1 MNTEDL
7 LLFGFANGL
16 LLALFA
22 AAAVDFSLAWR
33 RSGGQVPALRFLWRE
48 EHLLFGSWGESRR
61 LRWGQYAFCLGL
73 VLYEFTVVFCNSM
86 AREHWP
92 WLQAQLAPVLDTV
105 MYLAFFGKI
114 LLGTRYNWRS
124 LGLAGA
130 LYFIARWVY
139 FNGQNIWFLGLA
151 VVLLAAKD
159 VPLRRAM
166 KAFLGC
172 GVPTLALVE
181 ILHFAGLIAPGTT
194 SERDGSFRLMFGY
207 GHPNTFGGIVFGLV
221 LAWVLLR
228 RAKLC
233 WGEIAAVAAVGIFL
247 QVGPASRS
255 AALCTLL
262 LAVLLAGARLV
273 KSRPVGRLGAFLV
286 AALVPLEVGV
296 SLILPLF
303 VVKVGPWAND
313 IGPAWLKRLDDLLTC
328 RISLSWA
335 AYRVFDIKIAG
346 QMLTD
351 WPVLDNIFVY
361 LLFQF
366 GPVMLA
372 LAAILLMA
380 ALYGH
385 ARCGRWQEVTCLIAM
400 LLYGYMETQ
409 VLHITSN
416 PAALLLCGAIFALP
430 RARWDTPQTTEP

>member
-22 AAAVDFSLAWR
+22 AAVVDFGLAWR
-33 RSGGQVPALRFLWRE
+33 RSGGPVPALRFLWHE
-48 EHLLFGSWGESRR
+48 EHLLFGSWGEARR
-61 LRWGQYAFCLGL
+61 LRFGQYAFCLGL

-86 AREHWP
+86 AREQWP
-92 WLQAQLAPVLDTV
+92 WLQAQLSPVLDTV
-105 MYLAFFGKI
+105 MYLAFFAKI

-124 LGLAGA
+124 LGVAGA

-181 ILHFAGLIAPGTT
+181 ILHFAGIVAPGAT

-228 RAKLC
+228 QAKLC
-233 WGEIAAVAAVGIFL
+233 WLEIAAVAAVGVFL

-262 LAVLLAGARLV
+262 LAVLLAGARLA
-273 KSRPVGRLGAFLV
+273 KSRPAGKLGASLV

-303 VVKVGPWAND
+303 VVKIGPWANE

-335 AYRVFDIKIAG
+335 AYRMYDIKIAG
-346 QMLTD
+346 QMLMD
-351 WPVLDNIFVY
+351 WPVLDNIFAY
-361 LLFQF
+361 LLYQF

-372 LAAILLMA
+372 LVVILLMA

-385 ARCGRWQEVTCLIAM
+385 ARCGRWQEVACLIAV

-409 VLHITSN
+409 VLHITSD

-430 RARWDTPQTTEP
+430 RARWDTPTRT

>member
-22 AAAVDFSLAWR
+22 AAAVDLGLAWR
-33 RSGGQVPALRFLWRE
+33 RSGGPVPALRFLWHE

-61 LRWGQYAFCLGL
+61 LRFGQYAFCLGL

-86 AREHWP
+86 AREQWP
-92 WLQAQLAPVLDTV
+92 WLQAQLSPVLDTV
-105 MYLAFFGKI
+105 MYLAFFAKI
-114 LLGTRYNWRS
+114 LLGTRYSWRS
-124 LGLAGA
+124 LGVAGA

-181 ILHFAGLIAPGTT
+181 ILHFAGIVAPGAT

-233 WGEIAAVAAVGIFL
+233 WLEIAAVAAVGVFL
-247 QVGPASRS
+247 QIGPASRS

-262 LAVLLAGARLV
+262 LAVLLAGARLA
-273 KSRPVGRLGAFLV
+273 KSRPVGKLGASLV

-303 VVKVGPWAND
+303 VVKIGPWANE

-335 AYRVFDIKIAG
+335 AYRMYDIKIAG
-346 QMLTD
+346 QMLMD

-361 LLFQF
+361 LLYQF

-372 LAAILLMA
+372 LVVILLMA

-385 ARCGRWQEVTCLIAM
+385 ARCGRWQEVACQIAV

-409 VLHITSN
+409 VLHITSD

-430 RARWDTPQTTEP
+430 RARWDTPTPT

>member
-22 AAAVDFSLAWR
+22 AAAVDFGLAWR
-33 RSGGQVPALRFLWRE
+33 RCGGPVPAVRFLWHE
-48 EHLLFGSWGESRR
+48 EHLLFGGWGDAWR
-61 LRWGQYAFCLGL
+61 LRFGQYAFCLGL

-86 AREHWP
+86 AREQWP
-92 WLQAQLAPVLDTV
+92 WLQAQLSPVLDTV
-105 MYLAFFGKI
+105 MYLAFFAKI

-124 LGLAGA
+124 LGVAGA

-181 ILHFAGLIAPGTT
+181 VLHFAGLIAPGAT

-233 WGEIAAVAAVGIFL
+233 WLEIAAVAAVGVFL

-262 LAVLLAGARLV
+262 LAVLLAAAKLA
-273 KSRPVGRLGAFLV
+273 KSRPVGKLGASLF

-303 VVKVGPWAND
+303 VVKIGPWAND

-335 AYRVFDIKIAG
+335 AYRVYDIKIAG
-346 QMLTD
+346 QMLVD

-361 LLFQF
+361 LLYQF

-372 LAAILLMA
+372 LVVILLMA

-385 ARCGRWQEVTCLIAM
+385 ARCGCWQEVACLIAV

-430 RARWDTPQTTEP
+430 HARWIESSD

>member
-1 MNTEDL
+1 M
-7 LLFGFANGL
+7 FGFANGL

-22 AAAVDFSLAWR
+22 AAVVDFGLAWR
-33 RSGGQVPALRFLWRE
+33 RCGGPVPALRFLWHE
-48 EHLLFGSWGESRR
+48 EHLLFGSLGEARR
-61 LRWGQYAFCLGL
+61 LRFGQYAFCLGL

-86 AREHWP
+86 AREQWP
-92 WLQAQLAPVLDTV
+92 WLQAQLSPVLDTV
-105 MYLAFFGKI
+105 MYLAFFAKI

-124 LGLAGA
+124 LGVAGA

-181 ILHFAGLIAPGTT
+181 ILHFAGIVAPGAT

-233 WGEIAAVAAVGIFL
+233 WLEIAAVAAVGVFL

-262 LAVLLAGARLV
+262 LAVLLAGARLA
-273 KSRPVGRLGAFLV
+273 KSRQVGKLGASLV
-286 AALVPLEVGV
+286 AALVSLEVGV

-303 VVKVGPWAND
+303 VVKIGPWANE

-335 AYRVFDIKIAG
+335 AYRMYDIKIAG
-346 QMLTD
+346 QMLMD

-361 LLFQF
+361 LLYQF

-372 LAAILLMA
+372 LVVILLMA

-385 ARCGRWQEVTCLIAM
+385 ARCGRWQEVACLIAV

-409 VLHITSN
+409 VLHITSD

-430 RARWDTPQTTEP
+430 RARWDTPTNT

>member
-22 AAAVDFSLAWR
+22 AAVVDFGLAWR
-33 RSGGQVPALRFLWRE
+33 RCGGPVPALRFLWHE
-48 EHLLFGSWGESRR
+48 EHLLFGSLGEARR
-61 LRWGQYAFCLGL
+61 LRFGQYAFCLGL

-86 AREHWP
+86 AREQWP
-92 WLQAQLAPVLDTV
+92 WLQAQLSPVLDTV
-105 MYLAFFGKI
+105 MYLAFFAKI
-114 LLGTRYNWRS
+114 LLGTRYNWCS
-124 LGLAGA
+124 LGVAGA

-181 ILHFAGLIAPGTT
+181 ILHFAGIVAPGAT

-233 WGEIAAVAAVGIFL
+233 WLEIAAVAAVGVFL

-262 LAVLLAGARLV
+262 LAVLLAGSRLA
-273 KSRPVGRLGAFLV
+273 KSRPAGKLGASLV

-303 VVKVGPWAND
+303 VVKIGPWANE

-335 AYRVFDIKIAG
+335 AYRMYDIKIAG
-346 QMLTD
+346 QMLMD

-361 LLFQF
+361 LLYQF

-372 LAAILLMA
+372 LVVILLMA

-385 ARCGRWQEVTCLIAM
+385 ARCGRWQEVACLIAV

-409 VLHITSN
+409 VLHITSD

-430 RARWDTPQTTEP
+430 RARWDTPTNT

>member
-22 AAAVDFSLAWR
+22 AAVVDFGLAWR
-33 RSGGQVPALRFLWRE
+33 RSGVPVPALRFLWHE
-48 EHLLFGSWGESRR
+48 EHLLFGSWGEARR
-61 LRWGQYAFCLGL
+61 LRFGQYAFCLGL

-86 AREHWP
+86 AREQWP
-92 WLQAQLAPVLDTV
+92 WLQAQLSPVLDTV
-105 MYLAFFGKI
+105 MYLAFFAKA

-124 LGLAGA
+124 LGVAGA

-181 ILHFAGLIAPGTT
+181 ILHFAGIVAPGAT

-233 WGEIAAVAAVGIFL
+233 WLEIAAVAAVGVFL

-262 LAVLLAGARLV
+262 LAVLLAGARLA
-273 KSRPVGRLGAFLV
+273 KSRPAGKLGASLV
-286 AALVPLEVGV
+286 AALVSLEVGV

-303 VVKVGPWAND
+303 VVKIGPWANE

-335 AYRVFDIKIAG
+335 AYRMYDIKIAG
-346 QMLTD
+346 QMLMD

-361 LLFQF
+361 LLYQF

-372 LAAILLMA
+372 LVVILLMA

-385 ARCGRWQEVTCLIAM
+385 ARCGRWQEVACLIAV

-409 VLHITSN
+409 VLHITSD

-430 RARWDTPQTTEP
+430 RTRWDTPTRT

>member
-22 AAAVDFSLAWR
+22 AAVVDFGLAWR
-33 RSGGQVPALRFLWRE
+33 RCGGPVPALRFLWHE
-48 EHLLFGSWGESRR
+48 EHLLFGSLGEARR
-61 LRWGQYAFCLGL
+61 LRFGQYAFCLGL

-86 AREHWP
+86 AREQWP
-92 WLQAQLAPVLDTV
+92 WLQAQLSPVLDTV
-105 MYLAFFGKI
+105 MYLAFFAKI

-124 LGLAGA
+124 LGVAGA

-181 ILHFAGLIAPGTT
+181 ILHFAGIVAPGAT

-233 WGEIAAVAAVGIFL
+233 WLEIAAVAAVGVFL

-262 LAVLLAGARLV
+262 LAVLLAGARLA
-273 KSRPVGRLGAFLV
+273 KSRPAGKLGASLV

-303 VVKVGPWAND
+303 VVKIGPWANE

-335 AYRVFDIKIAG
+335 AYRMYDIKIAG
-346 QMLTD
+346 QMLMD

-361 LLFQF
+361 LLYQF

-372 LAAILLMA
+372 LVVILLMA

-385 ARCGRWQEVTCLIAM
+385 ARCGRWQEVACLIAV

-409 VLHITSN
+409 VLHITSD

-430 RARWDTPQTTEP
+430 RARWDTPTNT

>member
-1 MNTEDL
+1 M
-7 LLFGFANGL
+7 FGFANFL

-22 AAAVDFSLAWR
+22 AAAVDLIGAWR
-33 RSGGQVPALRFLWRE
+33 RCGRPVPALRALWRE
-48 EHLLFGSWGESRR
+48 EHLLFGGWAAARR
-61 LRWGQYAFCLGL
+61 LQWGPRLFCLGL
-73 VLYEFTVVFCNSM
+73 ALYEFTVVFCNSM
-86 AREHWP
+86 AREQWP
-92 WLQAQLAPVLDTV
+92 WVQVRLAPVLDVV

-114 LLGTRYNWRS
+114 LLGTRYSWRS

-166 KAFLGC
+166 KAFLAC
-172 GVPTLALVE
+172 GLPTLALVE
-181 ILHFAGLIAPGTT
+181 ALHFAGILAPDAL
-194 SERDGSFRLMFGY
+194 SERNGTFRLMFGY
-207 GHPNTFGGIVFGLV
+207 GHPNTFGGIVFGLL

-228 RAKLC
+228 QARLH
-233 WGEIAAVAAVGIFL
+233 WLEIAAVTGVGVFL
-247 QVGPASRS
+247 MVGPASRS
-255 AALCTLL
+255 AALCSLL
-262 LAVLLAGARLV
+262 LAALLAIAKLFAL
-273 KSRPVGRLGAFLV
+273 RPVGRRGALLT
-286 AALVPLEVGV
+286 AAPVPLMMAF

-328 RISLSWA
+328 RISLAWA

-346 QMLTD
+346 QMLD
-351 WPVLDNIFVY
+351 EWPVLDNTFIY
-361 LLFQF
+361 LLYQF
-366 GPVMLA
+366 GPVMLGIA
-372 LAAILLMA
+372 VVLLTV

-385 ARCGRWQEVTCLIAM
+385 ARQGHWQAVACLIAV
-400 LLYGYMETQ
+400 LFYGYMETQ

-416 PAALLLCGAIFALP
+416 PAAFLLCGAIFALP
-430 RARWDTPQTTEP
+430 FDRWES

>member
-22 AAAVDFSLAWR
+22 AAVVDFGLAWR
-33 RSGGQVPALRFLWRE
+33 RSGGPVPALRFLWHE

-61 LRWGQYAFCLGL
+61 LRFGQYAFCLGL

-86 AREHWP
+86 AREQWP
-92 WLQAQLAPVLDTV
+92 WLQAQLSPVLDTV
-105 MYLAFFGKI
+105 MYLAFFAKA

-124 LGLAGA
+124 LGVAGA

-181 ILHFAGLIAPGTT
+181 ILHFAGIVAPGAT

-233 WGEIAAVAAVGIFL
+233 WLEIAAVAAVGVFL

-262 LAVLLAGARLV
+262 LAVLLAGARLA
-273 KSRPVGRLGAFLV
+273 KSRPAGKLGASLV

-303 VVKVGPWAND
+303 VVKIGPWANE

-335 AYRVFDIKIAG
+335 AYRMYDIKIAG
-346 QMLTD
+346 QMLMD

-361 LLFQF
+361 LLYQF

-372 LAAILLMA
+372 LVVILLMA
-380 ALYGH
+380 VLYGH
-385 ARCGRWQEVTCLIAM
+385 ARCGRWQEVACLIAV

-409 VLHITSN
+409 VLHITSD

-430 RARWDTPQTTEP
+430 RTRWDTPTRT

>member
-22 AAAVDFSLAWR
+22 AAVVDFGLAWR
-33 RSGGQVPALRFLWRE
+33 RCGSLVPALRFLWHE
-48 EHLLFGSWGESRR
+48 EHLLFGVWGEARR
-61 LRWGQYAFCLGL
+61 LRFGQYAFCLGL
-73 VLYEFTVVFCNSM
+73 ILYEFTVVFCNSM
-86 AREHWP
+86 AREQWP
-92 WLQAQLAPVLDTV
+92 WLQAQLSPVLDTV
-105 MYLAFFGKI
+105 MYLAFFAKI

-124 LGLAGA
+124 LGVAGA

-172 GVPTLALVE
+172 GVPALALVE
-181 ILHFAGLIAPGTT
+181 ILHFAGFIAPGAT

-233 WGEIAAVAAVGIFL
+233 WLEIAAVAAVGVFL

-262 LAVLLAGARLV
+262 LAVLLAAARLA
-273 KSRPVGRLGAFLV
+273 KSRPAGKLGASLF
-286 AALVPLEVGV
+286 AALVPLEVFV

-303 VVKVGPWAND
+303 VVKIGPWAND

-335 AYRVFDIKIAG
+335 AYRMYDIKIAG
-346 QMLTD
+346 QMLMD

-361 LLFQF
+361 LLYQF

-372 LAAILLMA
+372 LVVILLMA

-385 ARCGRWQEVTCLIAM
+385 ARFGRWQEVACLMAV

-409 VLHITSN
+409 VLHITTD

-430 RARWDTPQTTEP
+430 PARWEESSG

>member
-22 AAAVDFSLAWR
+22 AAVVDFGLAWR
-33 RSGGQVPALRFLWRE
+33 RCGGPVPALRFLWHE
-48 EHLLFGSWGESRR
+48 EHLLFGSLGEARR
-61 LRWGQYAFCLGL
+61 LRFGQYAFCLGL

-86 AREHWP
+86 AREQWP
-92 WLQAQLAPVLDTV
+92 WLQAQLSPVLDTV
-105 MYLAFFGKI
+105 MYLAFFAKI

-124 LGLAGA
+124 LGVAGA

-181 ILHFAGLIAPGTT
+181 ILHFAGIVAPGAT

-233 WGEIAAVAAVGIFL
+233 WLEIAAVAAVGVFL

-262 LAVLLAGARLV
+262 LAVLLAGARLA
-273 KSRPVGRLGAFLV
+273 KSRQVGKLGASLV
-286 AALVPLEVGV
+286 AALVSLEVGV

-303 VVKVGPWAND
+303 VVKIGPWANE

-335 AYRVFDIKIAG
+335 AYRMYDIKIAG
-346 QMLTD
+346 QMLMD

-361 LLFQF
+361 LLYQF

-372 LAAILLMA
+372 LVVILLMA

-385 ARCGRWQEVTCLIAM
+385 ARCGRWQEVACLIAV

-409 VLHITSN
+409 VLHITSD

-430 RARWDTPQTTEP
+430 RARWDTPTNT

>member
-22 AAAVDFSLAWR
+22 AAVVDFGLAWR
-33 RSGGQVPALRFLWRE
+33 RCGGPVPALRFLWHE
-48 EHLLFGSWGESRR
+48 EHLLFGSLGEARR
-61 LRWGQYAFCLGL
+61 LRFGQYAFCLGL

-86 AREHWP
+86 AREQWP
-92 WLQAQLAPVLDTV
+92 WLQAQLSPVLDTV
-105 MYLAFFGKI
+105 MYLALFAKI

-124 LGLAGA
+124 LGVAGA

-181 ILHFAGLIAPGTT
+181 ILHFAGIVAPGAT

-233 WGEIAAVAAVGIFL
+233 WLEIAAVAAVGVFL

-262 LAVLLAGARLV
+262 LAVLLAGSRLA
-273 KSRPVGRLGAFLV
+273 KSRPAGKLGASLV

-303 VVKVGPWAND
+303 VVKIGPWANE

-335 AYRVFDIKIAG
+335 AYRMYDIKIAG
-346 QMLTD
+346 QMLMD

-361 LLFQF
+361 LLYQF

-372 LAAILLMA
+372 LVVILLMA

-385 ARCGRWQEVTCLIAM
+385 ARCGRWQEVACLIAV

-409 VLHITSN
+409 VLHITSD

-430 RARWDTPQTTEP
+430 RARWDTPTNT